1 MTDPSASK
9 TIDLFRADLPPAPLW
24 RRLVAMIYDG
34 LLLVAVWIGTAAILV
49 TIYSNTGLP
58 MEAVG
63 NSDLVV
69 PPSWFKQL
77 IIGPIVVLETWGF
90 YAWFWTHGGQTLGM
104 RAWKLLSRDVHRRQM
119 TLLQTVSR
127 FLSGVISTA
136 LLGAGWMM
144 ALLPAKQTLHDSLSS
159 TETVVVPKAR

>member
-1 MTDPSASK
+1 MSDPSADRQQ
-9 TIDLFRADLPPAPLW
+9 DLFLADLPPAPLW

-34 LLLVAVWIGTAAILV
+34 LLLVAVWFITAGILV
-49 TIYSNTGLP
+49 SIYPKTGLP
-58 MEAVG
+58 MDDVSGVMVPSEAALHWLLFPLLL
-63 NSDLVV
+63 LV
-69 PPSWFKQL
+69 
-77 IIGPIVVLETWGF
+77 TWGF

-104 RAWKLLSRDVHRRQM
+104 RAWKLLSRDIHRRQM

-127 FLSGVISTA
+127 FLSGIISTG
-136 LLGAGWMM
+136 LLGIGWLI

>member
-1 MTDPSASK
+1 MTDPSAGK

-34 LLLVAVWIGTAAILV
+34 LLLVAVWFITAGILV
-49 TIYSNTGLP
+49 SVYPKTGLP
-58 MEAVG
+58 MDDVGGVLVPAAAVLHG
-63 NSDLVV
+63 LLFPLLV
-69 PPSWFKQL
+69 L
-77 IIGPIVVLETWGF
+77 ITWGF

-104 RAWKLLSRDVHRRQM
+104 RAWKLLSRDVHRRPM